1 MTMLIINA
9 DDLGR
14 DTAINQAIIA
24 SFKNGHC
31 SSATIM
37 PNMPGFEEACNLV
50 HENKLLKHVGLHLTL
65 RDAGPLT
72 ETIKKLPVFCNRDGI
87 LSNATVH
94 SPLLLSSLE
103 QHALADEVRA
113 QIARCRDFG
122 LPLTHL
128 DSHCHIHTNLA
139 IANVVIAIALEQ
151 RIPHVRIARNCGSGI
166 GLIKRSIKAVFNHRL
181 KAKKLAATDYFGS
194 VDDFLHLTRS
204 RGNLQSCS
212 MEVMV
217 HPVLGATG
225 RVMDRTGQEPIGD
238 IVGRMPSREQ
248 AISYAFARC
257 A

>member
-1 MTMLIINA
+1 MSFGLRGRAVIASRNSARGFEGMVSKSARQMSVLIINA

-14 DTAINQAIIA
+14 DTSINQAIITA
-24 SFKNGHC
+24 FKNGHC

-65 RDAGPLT
+65 RDARPLT
-72 ETIKKLPVFCNRDGI
+72 ETMKKLSVFCNRDGI

-103 QHALADEVRA
+103 QQALADEMRA
-113 QIARCRDFG
+113 Q
-122 LPLTHL
+122 
-128 DSHCHIHTNLA
+128 
-139 IANVVIAIALEQ
+139 
-151 RIPHVRIARNCGSGI
+151 IARNCGSGI

-194 VDDFLHLTRS
+194 VDDFLYLTRS
-204 RGNLQSCS
+204 HRNLQSRS

-217 HPVLGATG
+217 HPVLDAIG
-225 RVMDRTGQEPIGD
+225 RVTDQAGQKPISE
-238 IVGRMPSREQ
+238 VV
-248 AISYAFARC
+248 
-257 A
+257 